1 MSVVQFLTGEAAD
14 AHGRTIKDVLQQGD
28 EWLEQEHNY
37 IQWLFPLLDESAQ
50 VHDAPVLS
58 PEDVTLL
65 RASSEAQS
73 NQQAAVERMLQF
85 YANNTHW
92 LTETDHNHLRITR
105 ILKSVR
111 LLQSLEAAEVIY
123 NILMEQLR
131 QAGSPIA
138 AKNVAFWTDA
148 VGLSYDSKNYC

>member
-1 MSVVQFLTGEAAD
+1 MSVVQFLTGESAD
-14 AHGRTIKDVLQQGD
+14 AHGRRITEVLLQNDQ
-28 EWLEQEHNY
+28 WLEREHNY

-58 PEDVTLL
+58 QEDVTLL

-85 YANNTHW
+85 YTDNTHW

-105 ILKSVR
+105 ILKSIR
-111 LLQSLEAAEVIY
+111 LLQSLEAAEVVY
-123 NILMEQLR
+123 NILQ
-131 QAGSPIA
+131 
-138 AKNVAFWTDA
+138 
-148 VGLSYDSKNYC
+148 